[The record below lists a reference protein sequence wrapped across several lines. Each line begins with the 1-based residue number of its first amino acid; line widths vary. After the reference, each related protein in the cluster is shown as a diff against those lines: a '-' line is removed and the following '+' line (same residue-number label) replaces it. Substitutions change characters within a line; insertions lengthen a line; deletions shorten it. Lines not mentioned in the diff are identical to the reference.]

1 MSASPVAPI
10 PILSLRQY
18 NQAMRF
24 RCGLVACLCG
34 VTAALNVAGCAS
46 RLDVANRDSHG
57 TTIICFG
64 DSLTQGAGASPEHD
78 YPSLLAKALGRE
90 VLNAGRSGETTQEA
104 LKRLDADVL
113 SRDPKLVIVEFGG
126 NDFLRQLPRAETF
139 ANLDEIVRRIQ
150 DRGAM
155 VVLVGVQP
163 GLFGDATRSNYQR
176 IARARHAAFIPNI
189 LEGIFTEPQLKS
201 DELHPNDAG
210 YEKIVQRIGQVVT
223 PLLR

>member
-1 MSASPVAPI
+1 MRLRYGLG
-10 PILSLRQY
+10 IL
-18 NQAMRF
+18 
-24 RCGLVACLCG
+24 LCEA
-34 VTAALNVAGCAS
+34 AALFSLVGCSS
-46 RLDVANRDSHG
+46 RLDIANRDSRG

-64 DSLTQGAGASPEHD
+64 DSLTQGVGASPEHD

-126 NDFLRQLPRAETF
+126 NDFLHQLPRAETF

-155 VVLVGVQP
+155 VVLVGIQP
-163 GLFGDATRSNYQR
+163 GLFGDATHSDYQR
-176 IARARHAAFIPNI
+176 IARKRHAAFIPNI
-189 LEGIFTEPQLKS
+189 LDGILTDPQLKS

-210 YEKIVQRIGQVVT
+210 YEKIAQRIEQVVT